1 MCGICGIY
9 RWNGPG
15 DDRSH
20 VEAMGRRLRKR
31 GPDDTGLVQDGPA
44 TLGHRRLSILDL
56 SPSGHQPMESADGRY
71 LISFNGEI
79 YNFAELRDEL
89 RLTPAQLRSRT
100 DTEVLLHAW
109 MRWGPETLPHLV
121 GQWAFALYDRQERC
135 LWLSRDRFGEKPL
148 FYHQSSE
155 RLCFASNIAALLQAP
170 GVGREID
177 PDALLEMVAMRYV
190 VAPRTILAG
199 IRKLPGGHLMRV
211 DASGVTIVRWY
222 DLPVPDKRRPRRHEE
237 VLAEF
242 DRVFKQACRRCLV
255 SDVPVAMF
263 LSDGI
268 DSNAI
273 HHALLELGDDI
284 PCYTFNTEENRSDCE
299 VEGLSA
305 SNITPLRVG
314 VTQRMREML
323 PAFEALNE
331 PTGDG
336 VALATWQLVR
346 NARPHA
352 TVFLCGHGGDE
363 IMGGYRM
370 NRDLLRLQILHRL
383 AYFPGPWGDALY
395 QKYVNGG
402 KTAGIKRRRLRGI
415 PSTEI
420 PRAARYM
427 IHRPLAASS
436 LAEIFGHEVDADLSV
451 TAVDRLYESCNE
463 RSGMLDRMQ
472 DVMLQTFLPENLLS
486 FADAAS
492 MDSSAELRMP
502 FLDRDLVKL
511 VLELPESFRASP
523 RPGGS
528 HTKVLLREWS
538 RGRLSTKVV
547 RRRKRGFASGSIAG
561 LLEHDGPSVRSH
573 ILDVPQL
580 REQMPGLE
588 TWLSH
593 EPRYFRA
600 EREGTLW
607 AILALAIW
615 YAAQL
620 PL

>member
-1 MCGICGIY
+1 M
-9 RWNGPG
+9 
-15 DDRSH
+15 
-20 VEAMGRRLRKR
+20 RRR
-31 GPDDTGLVQDGPA
+31 GPDDAGLVKDGPA

-56 SPSGHQPMESADGRY
+56 SAAGHQPMESADGRY

-79 YNFAELRDEL
+79 YNFAEIREEL
-89 RLTPAQLRSRT
+89 GLTPAQLRSRT
-100 DTEVLLHAW
+100 DTEVILHAW
-109 MRWGPETLPHLV
+109 MRWGPETLPRLV
-121 GQWAFALYDRQERC
+121 GQWAFALYDRRKEC

-148 FYHQSSE
+148 FYHQSPE
-155 RLCFASNIAALLQAP
+155 RLCFASNIAALLRVP
-170 GVGREID
+170 GVSRDID
-177 PDALLEMVAMRYV
+177 PEALLEMVAMRYV
-190 VAPRTILAG
+190 VAPHTIVAG
-199 IRKLPGGHLMRV
+199 VRKLPGGHLMRV
-211 DASGVTIVRWY
+211 DASGVQVERWY
-222 DLPVPDKRRPRRHEE
+222 HLPVPDAGPPRRREE
-237 VLAEF
+237 IAAEF
-242 DRVFKQACRRCLV
+242 DTVFKRACRRCLV
-255 SDVPVAMF
+255 SDVPVALF

-273 HHALLELGDDI
+273 HRALVELGKDI
-284 PCYTFNTEENRSDCE
+284 PCYMFVTEESLHDGK

-305 SNITPLRVG
+305 ANITPLKVG
-314 VTQRMREML
+314 ATQRMQEML

-336 VALATWQLVR
+336 VAMATWQLVR

-363 IMGGYRM
+363 IMGGYRL
-370 NRDLLRLQILHRL
+370 NRDLLRLKLLRRM
-383 AYFPGPWGDALY
+383 ASFPGPWGDALY

-402 KTAGIKRRRLRGI
+402 ESAEMKRRRLRGI
-415 PSTEI
+415 RDTEI
-420 PRAARYM
+420 PQAARYM
-427 IHRPLAASS
+427 IHRPLAAPFLS
-436 LAEIFGHEVDADLSV
+436 EIFSHEVDASLSL
-451 TAVDRLYESCNE
+451 TAVDRLYGSCDPK
-463 RSGMLDRMQ
+463 SGMLDHMQ

-502 FLDRDLVKL
+502 FLDRDLVDL
-511 VLELPESFRASP
+511 VLGLPESSRASA

-538 RGRLSTKVV
+538 RGRLSTEVV

-561 LLEHDGPSVRSH
+561 LLKHDGRSVRAR
-573 ILDVPQL
+573 ILDVPAL

-593 EPRYFRA
+593 EPQYFRA

-615 YAAQL
+615 YSAQL
-620 PL
+620 SL